1 MSNWIQEW
9 IRLTNFCFGGAICR
23 QINSW
28 IYPTRRILVPQ
39 PRPQEFVN
47 YRKGIYGS
55 AVTRGQRD
63 PQSHILGKG
72 GGGKGKGREMGLDKG
87 KW

>member
-1 MSNWIQEW
+1 M
-9 IRLTNFCFGGAICR
+9 TNFCFGGAIFR

-47 YRKGIYGS
+47 YRKGNIWFGCDQG
-55 AVTRGQRD
+55 A
-63 PQSHILGKG
+63 KG
-72 GGGKGKGREMGLDKG
+72 PTEPHPRKGRRWKGKR
-87 KW
+87 